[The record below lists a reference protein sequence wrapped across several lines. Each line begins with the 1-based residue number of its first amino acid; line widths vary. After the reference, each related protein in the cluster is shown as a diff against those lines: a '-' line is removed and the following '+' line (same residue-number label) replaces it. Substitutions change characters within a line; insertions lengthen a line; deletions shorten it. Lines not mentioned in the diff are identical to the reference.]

1 MFKKSFKKKIIL
13 PTAMILCVLVTVLT
27 IFLSIRFSAF
37 SNSLVDEKLIAN
49 ISSLE
54 SYFDDST
61 SNSRAAVMSMAQNPD
76 VIRAV
81 RDRDR
86 KEILRLF
93 TPLLDL
99 YRINFYTILD
109 SEGIVLVRVHEPE
122 NYGDSLAYQ
131 QNIQDAISGKV
142 STYFEEGTF
151 VKVSVRTGVPVYDT
165 DGALIGVL
173 SSGVRF
179 DSEKTVAEL
188 KTYLN
193 SEVTV
198 FLGNTRIYT
207 TILRNGRNIAG
218 TTLDPEI
225 AKIVLEDKLEYFGNA
240 NILGETYKAFYK
252 PLLNAHDE
260 AFAAIFLGM
269 PLSKIKRESN
279 SFLLYGIVIGLTGLV
294 VSIVLLFFIVST
306 ISKPINILAY
316 NMGNIANG
324 NFHIDMTTNSEDEIG
339 YLNKSIKKA
348 VDTIQKL
355 LNDVN
360 VMIVEQANGN
370 IDYRLDANSFKGAY
384 KRLADNIL
392 ELASFGMKDQV
403 TGIPNRRSFDNR
415 LELEWN
421 RAKRETSPISI
432 LMIDIDKFK
441 NYNDTFGH
449 QQGDV
454 ALQIASNTIK
464 QLIKRSVDFC
474 ARWGGEEFAVLLP
487 DTDSSGAV
495 VIAENIRSEIE
506 RTIVPCSETTGERIT
521 VSIGVCTQIPA
532 SDSAVGRF
540 VSTADGALY
549 QAKEKGRNC
558 CVFLTSDE
566 TYFCEGKAIN
576 TLLYTPHSM

>member
-1 MFKKSFKKKIIL
+1 LFKKSFKRKIIL
-13 PTAMILCVLVTVLT
+13 PTVIVLCVLVAVHTA
-27 IFLSIRFSAF
+27 FLSIRFSAF
-37 SNSLVDEKLIAN
+37 SDSLVDEKLIAN
-49 ISSLE
+49 IRSLE
-54 SYFDDST
+54 SYLEDS
-61 SNSRAAVMSMAQNPD
+61 SANSQRAVMSMAQNPD

-81 RDRDR
+81 RDHNRE
-86 KEILRLF
+86 EILRIF

-109 SEGIVLVRVHEPE
+109 SKGIVLVRVHEPD

-131 QNIQDAISGKV
+131 QNIRDAISGNV
-142 STYFEEGTF
+142 STYFEEGTA
-151 VKVSVRTGVPVYDT
+151 VKVSVRAGAPVYDT
-165 DGALIGVL
+165 NGALIGVL

-198 FLGNTRIYT
+198 FLGNTIIYT
-207 TILRNGRNIAG
+207 TILRDGQNIAG
-218 TTLDPEI
+218 TTLNPEI
-225 AKIVLEDKLEYFGNA
+225 TSIALGDKREYSGNTD
-240 NILGETYKAFYK
+240 ILGETYKAFYK

-260 AFAAIFLGM
+260 VFAAIFLGM
-269 PLSKIKRESN
+269 PLAKIKREAN
-279 SFLLYGIVIGLTGLV
+279 SFLLNGIIIGLIGLA
-294 VSIVLLFFIVST
+294 VSIALLSFIIST

-316 NMGNIANG
+316 NMGDIANG
-324 NFHIDMTTNSEDEIG
+324 NLHIDITTNGEDEIG
-339 YLNKSIKKA
+339 YLNQSIQKA

-360 VMIVEQANGN
+360 VMIVEHAKGN
-370 IDYRLDANSFKGAY
+370 VDYRLDADSFRGAY
-384 KRLADNIL
+384 RRLADDIL
-392 ELASFGMKDQV
+392 KLASFGMKDQI

-421 RAKRETSPISI
+421 RAKRKKSSISI

-454 ALQIASNTIK
+454 ALQNTANTLK

-487 DTDSSGAV
+487 DTDLSGAV
-495 VIAENIRSEIE
+495 VVAENIRSEIE
-506 RTIVPCSETTGERIT
+506 RAIIPCSDTRGERVT

-532 SDSAVGRF
+532 SDSAVDRL
-540 VSTADGALY
+540 VYTADVALY

-558 CVFLTSDE
+558 CVFLTSHE
-566 TYFCEGKAIN
+566 T
-576 TLLYTPHSM
+576 